1 MIILLEPLEKATTYL
16 SSASYPTI
24 ADIRF
29 YFTELLKH
37 FDYFME
43 KEDFSQNEVAS
54 SLYQKLEEYWII
66 LHENSIIPTLLD
78 PGTKL
83 SLFESG
89 RETSLAVSKMKDQIN
104 TYKTTSP
111 KQPTITTQN
120 TTKEYFR
127 QLKRHRI
134 GNNQQSSNQSTISN
148 SELERYLAL
157 ECNENISPLL
167 WWQAHSMEF
176 PILSEMARDYLSIQ
190 ATSVASE
197 QSFSI
202 ASNTLT
208 KIRNRLH
215 SSTARASLCL
225 KSWIMNNLGEKNN

>member
-111 KQPTITTQN
+111 EQPTITTQN

-134 GNNQQSSNQSTISN
+134 GITNSLLINQLYQTVNLNAIW
-148 SELERYLAL
+148 
-157 ECNENISPLL
+157 L
-167 WWQAHSMEF
+167 WNVMKIYHLYYGGKIIVWSF
-176 PILSEMARDYLSIQ
+176 P
-190 ATSVASE
+190 
-197 QSFSI
+197 F
-202 ASNTLT
+202 
-208 KIRNRLH
+208 
-215 SSTARASLCL
+215 
-225 KSWIMNNLGEKNN
+225 